1 MRLLLACEYSN
12 LSLCLNGWRLLLYF
26 QAGIVNGWSY
36 GGTLGWELSPWLSAI
51 ELSQP
56 AWQRWCMPLIPALE
70 RQRQADFWL
79 RGQPGLQSELQD
91 SQGYIENPC
100 LRKKN
105 QNTKK
110 KHPNKQTKRKN
121 KQTKP
126 PKTTIKQLSQP
137 RSENFV
143 CQKCLLS
150 KIWISYF
157 VWHSCIFI
165 VNSEW
170 L

>member
-1 MRLLLACEYSN
+1 MVWKDIAINSKCEQVCVHLLLACECRN

-26 QAGIVNGWSY
+26 QAGMVNGRSY

-70 RQRQADFWL
+70 RQRQADFWV

-91 SQGYIENPC
+91 SQGYIEKPC

-105 QNTKK
+105 KNQKIKQKPKQT
-110 KHPNKQTKRKN
+110 NKQNKNNNKKRIISAKVR
-121 KQTKP
+121 K
-126 PKTTIKQLSQP
+126 LC
-137 RSENFV
+137 V
-143 CQKCLLS
+143 S
-150 KIWISYF
+150 KISP
-157 VWHSCIFI
+157 
-165 VNSEW
+165 E
-170 L
+170 